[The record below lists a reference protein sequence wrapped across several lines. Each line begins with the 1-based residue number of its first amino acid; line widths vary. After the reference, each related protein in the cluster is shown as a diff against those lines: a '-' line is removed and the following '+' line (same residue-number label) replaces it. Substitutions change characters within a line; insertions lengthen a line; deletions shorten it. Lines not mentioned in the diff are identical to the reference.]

1 MKVKLCEL
9 QAECGQAMDSLSQTV
24 DQENCPA
31 PLLEQLKSLRD
42 LQLKIQELQVYNFTF
57 VKMCHEMYTSK
68 FCRKCAVL

>member
-1 MKVKLCEL
+1 L

-42 LQLKIQELQVYNFTF
+42 LQLKIQELQVYNIHLTF
-57 VKMCHEMYTSK
+57 VKMCHEMYASK
-68 FCRKCAVL
+68 LCQKCIIL